1 MGEVTADDPARRA
14 EPGSVGGAGAQ
25 APPESSDS
33 TESDPV
39 KALRGFRHELRG
51 ALLPSELAEAAV
63 LGDLGLVLEVLGWFV
78 PLVGAA
84 FQGMAIVPFA
94 ALAARQRARASVVAM
109 LATSSVSFLV
119 GGIGIVVQTA
129 IAGTIGLAVGVAYR
143 RRWNP
148 AAAVVIAMVT
158 TGIPL
163 AAISLVAQA
172 LSPGLRRLAFAQV
185 QIVWR
190 DLRRVLELAGL
201 KSLST
206 AGDRAV
212 RWIIRDWWLS
222 VPVFE
227 FVAVV
232 LAAGLCARYLW
243 PLLVRLE
250 ADQPLPGEVVAGR
263 DRGARKE
270 RFGGVPAARAPVPV
284 ELDKVSYQYP
294 GSFAWAVA
302 EVSISVE
309 PGAFLA
315 LVGPNGSGKST
326 LVRLI
331 AGRLSPTLGTV
342 RRAGDPGFGQPGGTS
357 MIFQRPESQ
366 VLGVRARDD
375 VVWGLPPTPRPDV
388 AGLLARVGLT
398 GFADRETSGLSGG
411 ELQRL
416 AIAACLAR
424 EPKLLISDEATAMID
439 GPGRAEVVALLE
451 SLASAGITV
460 VHVTHRQAEA
470 ARADKTLLMY
480 GGRLAPPPLARPAT
494 TSARPDAAPP
504 APPAAPPPGGA
515 ETPGRA
521 VTTSAAA
528 TRAPEWARPRP
539 RPLLRVRELGYVYA
553 KGTPWARR
561 ALESVDLDLL
571 RGEGLVVT
579 GDNGSGKS
587 TLAWILAGLLVPTE
601 GEALLGGESVVAGT
615 GAVGISFQHARLQLI
630 RPTVLSDVAYGADKD
645 RAAAALRSVGLDPVN
660 MGPRRVDELS
670 GGEQRRVALAGLLVR
685 DPVLLVL
692 DEPYAGLDDEARAG
706 LAAILARLR
715 DERGMATLV
724 VSHDLDNAELLGDRL
739 VILQAGRVV
748 GEREVES
755 GR

>member
-14 EPGSVGGAGAQ
+14 EPASFDAEGVAEPTAEQHDDLGSSEQ
-25 APPESSDS
+25 AA
-33 TESDPV
+33 V
-39 KALRGFRHELRG
+39 RGVRHELRG

-63 LGDLGLVLEVLGWFV
+63 LGDLALVLEVLGWFV

-84 FQGMAIVPFA
+84 FQGMAVVPFA
-94 ALAARQRARASVVAM
+94 ALASRQRARTAVVAM

-129 IAGTIGLAVGVAYR
+129 IAGTLGLAVGTAYR

-148 AAAVVIAMVT
+148 GAAVLVAAVT

-163 AAISLVAQA
+163 AFVSVVAEA
-172 LSPGLRRLAFAQV
+172 LSPGLRRLAFAQI
-185 QIVWR
+185 QILWR
-190 DLRRVLELAGL
+190 DVRRVLRLGGF
-201 KSLST
+201 KSLAST
-206 AGDRAV
+206 GDSTI
-212 RWIIRDWWLS
+212 RWLIVHWWLT

-250 ADQPLPGEVVAGR
+250 SDQPPPVEMMPWHRPSDDARSGAAGSS
-263 DRGARKE
+263 AHVE
-270 RFGGVPAARAPVPV
+270 PAPVPV
-284 ELDKVSYQYP
+284 ELDRVSYQYP

-302 EVSISVE
+302 EVSLSVQ
-309 PGAFLA
+309 PGSFLA

-331 AGRLSPTLGTV
+331 AGRLTPTLGSV
-342 RRAGDPGFGQPGGTS
+342 RRAGEPGLGLRGGTS

-388 AGLLARVGLT
+388 AGLLARVGLE
-398 GFADRETSGLSGG
+398 GFDDRETAGLSGG

-439 GPGRAEVVALLE
+439 GPGRADVVVLLE
-451 SLASAGITV
+451 SLVSAGITV
-460 VHVTHRQAEA
+460 VHVTHREAEA
-470 ARADKTLLMY
+470 AKADETILMS
-480 GGRLAPPPLARPAT
+480 GGRV
-494 TSARPDAAPP
+494 AAPSRSV
-504 APPAAPPPGGA
+504 PPTRAAGRTRQATQTGDRRRDLSRWA
-515 ETPGRA
+515 ETKDQ
-521 VTTSAAA
+521 T
-528 TRAPEWARPRP
+528 
-539 RPLLRVRELGYVYA
+539 LLRVRELGYVYA
-553 KGTPWARR
+553 NGTPWARR
-561 ALESVDLDLL
+561 ALEGIDLDLR
-571 RGEGLVVT
+571 RGDGVVVT

-601 GEALLGGESVVAGT
+601 GEALLDGHNIVAGT

-630 RPTVLSDVAYGADKD
+630 RPTVLADVAYGADKD
-645 RAAAALRSVGLDPVN
+645 RATAALRSVGLDPMN
-660 MGPRRVDELS
+660 MGSRRVDELS

-685 DPVLLVL
+685 DPALLVL

-706 LAAILARLR
+706 LAAILAQLR
-715 DERGMATLV
+715 DERAMATLV
-724 VSHDLDNAELLGDRL
+724 VSHDLDNAELLGDRVVVL
-739 VILQAGRVV
+739 EVGRVA
-748 GEREVES
+748 GERNLRSEQ
-755 GR
+755 

>member
-14 EPGSVGGAGAQ
+14 KPASSDAEGGAEPIAEKCDGPGSSQPAVN
-25 APPESSDS
+25 
-33 TESDPV
+33 
-39 KALRGFRHELRG
+39 RGVRHELRG

-63 LGDLGLVLEVLGWFV
+63 LGDLALVLEVLGWFV

-84 FQGMAIVPFA
+84 FQGMAVVPFV
-94 ALAARQRARASVVAM
+94 ALASRQRARTAVVAM
-109 LATSSVSFLV
+109 LATSSVSFLI

-129 IAGTIGLAVGVAYR
+129 IAGTLGLAVGTAYR

-148 AAAVVIAMVT
+148 AAAILIAAVT

-163 AAISLVAQA
+163 AIVSVVAEA
-172 LSPGLRRLAFAQV
+172 LSPGLRRLAFAQI
-185 QIVWR
+185 QILWR
-190 DLRRVLELAGL
+190 DVRRVLRLGGLNSLA
-201 KSLST
+201 ST
-206 AGDRAV
+206 GDSTIQ
-212 RWIIRDWWLS
+212 WIIAHWWLT

-250 ADQPLPGEVVAGR
+250 KDQPPPVEVMPWHRPSDGTRLGTAGASAHR
-263 DRGARKE
+263 A
-270 RFGGVPAARAPVPV
+270 PAPVPV
-284 ELDKVSYQYP
+284 ELDRVSYQYP

-302 EVSISVE
+302 EVSLSVQ
-309 PGAFLA
+309 PGSFLA

-331 AGRLSPTLGTV
+331 AGRLSPTLGSV
-342 RRAGDPGFGQPGGTS
+342 RRAGEPGFGLPGGTS
-357 MIFQRPESQ
+357 TIFQRPESQ

-388 AGLLARVGLT
+388 AGLLARVGLE
-398 GFADRETSGLSGG
+398 GFEDRETAGLSGG

-451 SLASAGITV
+451 SLVSAGITV
-460 VHVTHRQAEA
+460 VHVTHREAEA
-470 ARADKTLLMY
+470 AKADETILMF
-480 GGRLAPPPLARPAT
+480 GGRLSPPSRPVT
-494 TSARPDAAPP
+494 PT
-504 APPAAPPPGGA
+504 PAAARTRLGAA
-515 ETPGRA
+515 ETGDRRRDL
-521 VTTSAAA
+521 SG
-528 TRAPEWARPRP
+528 WAGTKE
-539 RPLLRVRELGYVYA
+539 RPLLRVRELGYEYA

-561 ALESVDLDLL
+561 ALESVDLDLR
-571 RGEGLVVT
+571 RGEGVVVT

-601 GEALLGGESVVAGT
+601 GEALLEGKRIVAGT

-630 RPTVLSDVAYGADKD
+630 RPTVLADVAYGADKD
-645 RAAAALRSVGLDPVN
+645 RATAALRSVGLDPVN

-706 LAAILARLR
+706 LAAILAQLR

-724 VSHDLDNAELLGDRL
+724 VSHDLDNADLLGDRL
-739 VILQAGRVV
+739 VVLEAGRIA
-748 GEREVES
+748 GEPNVR
-755 GR
+755 GDQ